1 MPYFGNSDLKLRYC
15 GILKTCGIRFLAF
28 WSVLKIILPLFST
41 LFDLFQV
48 SCRFGNSCR
57 NASKQF
63 LGSLIRHACLYIGHV
78 TRNVI
83 TI

>member
-1 MPYFGNSDLKLRYC
+1 MRYFGNSDLKLRYC

-48 SCRFGNSCR
+48 SFVSETAADTLRNS
-57 NASKQF
+57 SIKV
-63 LGSLIRHACLYIGHV
+63 L
-78 TRNVI
+78 
-83 TI
+83 